1 MNTEANVLTFSLAEA
16 GLYVTSCSQVFSGGW
31 HHRYTLRQLGTR
43 KFIAFFCWYERPA
56 VEREFNPRPK
66 EVGMVTQITPTRLPS
81 PARKL
86 AKKWLKDLRRRHP
99 V

>member
-16 GLYVTSCSQVFSGGW
+16 GLYVTSCSQVVSGGW

-43 KFIAFFCWYERPA
+43 KFMAFFCWYERPA
-56 VEREFNPRPK
+56 VEREFNPKPG
-66 EVGMVTQITPTRLPS
+66 EVGINAHVTSAELS
-81 PARKL
+81 PLIATL
-86 AKKWLKDLRRRHP
+86 AEDWLASLRRRHP